1 MVESSAPPE
10 SARLR
15 FQRFVAEDA
24 AGLAEILAD
33 PEVARNITV
42 NVSTP
47 ERGLACA
54 RDRIAWHNGSWQER
68 GYGAWALRA
77 REASLAAPD
86 RLLGWCGF
94 TPPDL
99 EGEDPEILY
108 GLARGVWRL
117 GLAQEAA
124 RAAIDW
130 FFANTPHQG
139 VSAIVFAALNPASV
153 QVMARLGMTHRGT
166 MDFKDFV
173 PDAER
178 MRDVLDYE
186 VWRLGAGAG
195 GDPELLLWQAP
206 FRAGQI
212 AATGI
217 APAEAIESA
226 LCRSIAGQACY
237 AALED
242 PEARVRTA
250 FREGMAQSHMDWYHL
265 SRSAWTS

>member
-1 MVESSAPPE
+1 MVERSAPPE

-42 NVSTP
+42 NASTP
-47 ERGLACA
+47 ERCLACA
-54 RDRIAWHNGSWQER
+54 RDRIAWHNGAWQAR

-94 TPPDL
+94 TAPDL
-99 EGEDPEILY
+99 DGEDPEILY
-108 GLARGVWRL
+108 GLARAVWRL

-153 QVMARLGMTHRGT
+153 QVMARLGMTRRGT

-173 PDAER
+173 PEAER
-178 MRDVLDYE
+178 AHDVLDYE
-186 VWRLGAGAG
+186 LWRLGACAG
-195 GDPELLLWQAP
+195 DDPELVLRQAP
-206 FRAGQI
+206 FRAGQLV
-212 AATGI
+212 AAGI
-217 APAEAIESA
+217 AEAEAVESA
-226 LCRSIAGQACY
+226 LREAAAGQAHY
-237 AALED
+237 AAFDDL
-242 PEARVRTA
+242 EARVRAA

-265 SRSAWTS
+265 SRSAWSS